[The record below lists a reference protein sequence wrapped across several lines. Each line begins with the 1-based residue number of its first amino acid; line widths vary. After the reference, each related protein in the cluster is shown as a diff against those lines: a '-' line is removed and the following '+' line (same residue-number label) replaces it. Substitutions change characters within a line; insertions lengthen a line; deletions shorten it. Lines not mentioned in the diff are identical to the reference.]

1 MLTRAP
7 SELIRDCSTVMSVT
21 EGGSKKRDIYQTG
34 KQVIAQVVEGWLF
47 NIHQQACESTAT
59 EMDQ

>member
-1 MLTRAP
+1 MDWIGCHVSHRRG
-7 SELIRDCSTVMSVT
+7 ELVRKET
-21 EGGSKKRDIYQTG
+21 YQPG
-34 KQVIAQVVEGWLF
+34 KQVTARGVEGWLF

>member
-1 MLTRAP
+1 MGF
-7 SELIRDCSTVMSVT
+7 SVNRHVNYRRGEGFRT
-21 EGGSKKRDIYQTG
+21 ETYQTG
-34 KQVIAQVVEGWLF
+34 KQVIARVVEGWLF